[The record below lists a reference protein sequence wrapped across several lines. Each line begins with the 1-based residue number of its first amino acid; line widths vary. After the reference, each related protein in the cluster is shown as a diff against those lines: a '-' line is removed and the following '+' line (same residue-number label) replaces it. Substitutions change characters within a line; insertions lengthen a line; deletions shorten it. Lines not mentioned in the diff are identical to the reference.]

1 MVQNEEHIERMIRA
15 RRPLCDIQQRID
27 ALHVDEEAKAALWLR
42 AYVSRPSFQRR
53 RAVENTWRLHR
64 VAGA

>member
-1 MVQNEEHIERMIRA
+1 MVQAEEHIERMICA
-15 RRPLCDIQQRID
+15 RRPLRDIQRRID

-42 AYVSRPSFQRR
+42 AYISRPSFQRR
-53 RAVENTWRLHR
+53 RAVENTWRRHR